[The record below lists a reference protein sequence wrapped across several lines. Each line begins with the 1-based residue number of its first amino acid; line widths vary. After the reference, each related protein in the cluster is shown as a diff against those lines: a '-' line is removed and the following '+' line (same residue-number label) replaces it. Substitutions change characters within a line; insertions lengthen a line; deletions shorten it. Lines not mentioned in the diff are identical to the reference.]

1 MGPEFTRDTGINT
14 QSDFTL
20 KDYRLIYIYIYI
32 YILKKEYF
40 SCYFGC
46 EKLYVNK
53 NISPVIFRFYE
64 RN

>member
-32 YILKKEYF
+32 YIKKRIFLLLFWLRKTVRKQEYF
-40 SCYFGC
+40 SCYFPF
-46 EKLYVNK
+46 L
-53 NISPVIFRFYE
+53 
-64 RN
+64 